1 MATETSSRLA
11 FVEGL
16 VHKMTENLALLVD
29 REIGVESITCE
40 TAAERPAGMGC
51 IHISFKLGFTV
62 NNKAS
67 HGCVLMPLP
76 EAIALAGYLMM
87 MPDADVEIHRSDTDL
102 DQATKDA
109 LLELGNFIGGAADDV
124 MRSYFAG
131 SSVRSEG
138 CQGVR
143 ADIRPALDYREG
155 DELIVGRAQLRLHTF
170 PDFELIAVLPA
181 IAGLD

>member
-1 MATETSSRLA
+1 MATETSNRLA

-29 REIGVESITCE
+29 REIRIESVDCDS
-40 TAAERPAGMGC
+40 ANERPAGMGC
-51 IHISFKLGFTV
+51 IHISFKLAFTL
-62 NNKAS
+62 NNQVS
-67 HGCVLMPLP
+67 HGCVLLPLP

-87 MPDADVEIHRSDTDL
+87 MPDAEVEAHRSDTEL

-143 ADIRPALDYREG
+143 ADVRPALEYVEG
-155 DELIVGRAQLRLHTF
+155 DELIVGRAQVRLHKF
-170 PDFELIAVLPA
+170 PDFELIAILPT
-181 IAGLD
+181 IPGLE